1 MIIRETVRNQL
12 QAYLNHRMTLK
23 QLVDWAES
31 AMVDAEFDPQDSELL
46 SDIVG
51 RIGIA
56 DVEDFGLSW
65 EDLSQILST
74 LGYSVNVQ
82 VMAA

>member
-1 MIIRETVRNQL
+1 MITRETVRNQL

-46 SDIVG
+46 GDIVG